1 VLGPHTTILT
11 LSGTSFPHLP
21 QPQMTGRKGRV
32 VSRPD
37 GTVVFESRAEQ
48 GLSIDHV
55 NLREKQRFMSG
66 EKVGPA
72 WDS

>member
-1 VLGPHTTILT
+1 
-11 LSGTSFPHLP
+11 
-21 QPQMTGRKGRV
+21 M

-37 GTVVFESRAEQ
+37 GSVVFESRAEQ

-66 EKVGPA
+66 EKVGPGA
-72 WDS
+72 GQRGARGCGELQQGSSREWLQGGGRCVPLHS

>member
-1 VLGPHTTILT
+1 
-11 LSGTSFPHLP
+11 
-21 QPQMTGRKGRV
+21 MTGRKGRV

-37 GTVVFESRAEQ
+37 GTVAFESRAEQ

-66 EKVGPA
+66 EKVRPSVKELRQFCDRRYQETQGSK
-72 WDS
+72 DHRTL

>member
-1 VLGPHTTILT
+1 
-11 LSGTSFPHLP
+11 
-21 QPQMTGRKGRV
+21 M

-37 GTVVFESRAEQ
+37 GSVVFESRAEQ

-66 EKVGPA
+66 EKVGPDEGQLGVGWGGVGLRVA
-72 WDS
+72 HNTSEWHRGGRA

>member
-1 VLGPHTTILT
+1 
-11 LSGTSFPHLP
+11 
-21 QPQMTGRKGRV
+21 M

-37 GTVVFESRAEQ
+37 GSVVFESRAEQ

-72 WDS
+72 WGSSGRGRGRGCSQTALE